1 MSLTSQLKEAD
12 SPVSRFLNSKMK
24 PEAVDAMIAR
34 FNALTTR
41 RPTLVTDGV
50 NADIVGTAF
59 DYVFRWNV
67 QSFTARQLIAWHGAR
82 DLRDERAILDLVEM
96 GNAQP
101 DQRAACAIVLSWYER
116 IFRSG
121 HIRPEL
127 EASNVG
133 LSSEGPYLKRLL
145 AHVPQADL
153 EDVQRLIA
161 TVPTVWEGRLQQ
173 TPYTANPQFDG
184 SADVGGADADWII
197 GRTLYECKTTRK
209 SRPFDRQMFLQM
221 IGYVLLDYSDMY
233 KLEKVAWYFARHQ
246 LLIELPISN
255 LFRDL
260 PALRAEFKAHLRPRV
275 IRRTR
280 SLADDLRDIAEKH
293 HGDEYDF
300 DLYGD
305 Y

>member
-41 RPTLVTDGV
+41 RPTLVTEGV

-59 DYVFRWNV
+59 DYAFRWNL
-67 QSFTARQLIAWHGAR
+67 QPFEARKLVAWHGAR
-82 DLRDERAILDLVEM
+82 DVRDQRAILELIEM
-96 GNAQP
+96 GNEKPEKRIASS
-101 DQRAACAIVLSWYER
+101 IVLSWFER

-121 HIRPEL
+121 HVRSEIELADRPDDRPFVE
-127 EASNVG
+127 
-133 LSSEGPYLKRLL
+133 RLREQ
-145 AHVPQADL
+145 VPDPDFA
-153 EDVQRLIA
+153 DVQRLIA
-161 TVPTVWEGRLQQ
+161 TIPTVWEGRLQQ
-173 TPYTANPQFDG
+173 TPYTPNPQFDG

-221 IGYVLLDYSDMY
+221 IGYVLLDYSDVY
-233 KLEKVAWYFARHQ
+233 ELENVAWYFARHQ
-246 LLIELPISN
+246 LLIELPLSN

-260 PALRAEFKAHLRPRV
+260 RGLRAEFKAHLRPVRKP
-275 IRRTR
+275 RER
-280 SLADDLRDIAEKH
+280 SLMKDLWDIAYKH

-300 DLYGD
+300 DLFGD